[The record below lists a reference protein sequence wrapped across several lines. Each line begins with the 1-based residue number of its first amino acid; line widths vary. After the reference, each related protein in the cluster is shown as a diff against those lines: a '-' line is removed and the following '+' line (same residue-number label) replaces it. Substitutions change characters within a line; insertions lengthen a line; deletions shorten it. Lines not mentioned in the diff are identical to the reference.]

1 MTSKKSTEWLYYKLV
16 EQSLFPW
23 ELMILEMVLVLVFC
37 SITSVSRQWQ
47 YLLKFTVACQLRHFQ
62 NCIFSCRLS
71 AVLCK
76 YLMFITTA
84 IEDIRWIY
92 IYIYIPLPYT
102 IIYRCWFYCMTI
114 LEAAV
119 CGAVDLY
126 PVVLT
131 DVFVMSIP
139 FTSVRIE

>member
-92 IYIYIPLPYT
+92 IYIYIYPCHIQSY
-102 IIYRCWFYCMTI
+102 I
-114 LEAAV
+114 
-119 CGAVDLY
+119 GVDFTVWPSWRLQF
-126 PVVLT
+126 VVLLIC
-131 DVFVMSIP
+131 IP
-139 FTSVRIE
+139 LSWQMFLSCLSPLLQWG